1 MNASSSTSTADD
13 DIQATLENALQ
24 RIDPFIRFL
33 TKATGKASVPFKSLV
48 SVLPNANNAA
58 SRTTSSSNND
68 NRNGE
73 LQNLL
78 IELAMRGV
86 LNYNMTDETIGFPL
100 PPSSS
105 SSSSNVSSN
114 TPSSSSILF
123 QPPAKLIG
131 KGLHGSSD
139 TAAKRR
145 MKVLSWTLK
154 QNSTWVSRSKEVVS
168 NSNNTDGSGE
178 CNERVIASASTLS
191 KSNNVAE
198 KNQQLKYGAEQN
210 GENCSKLDAAEC
222 ITDYNNANHDE
233 EEEGEC
239 SEERKAAYQALHDLL
254 TGNKND
260 EEVVDNTA
268 DNDEKSSSKRAWL
281 PSQPAL
287 AGSHPSR
294 PAKYGTLRKSTID
307 NIPASV
313 SQLFGFDLSPD
324 TDNDDDDDKSVNMSF
339 ATVETTQT
347 QRSKRLF
354 QHQVDAIDAAMSG
367 IHTCLCTGTGSGKSL
382 CFLLPVLAKA
392 VTSVADATSILIFP
406 TKALAQDQY
415 SKLEAMLSKSNNC
428 HVRVGVIDGDTPH
441 PQRDVIATEC
451 QIVLTNPDTLHAN
464 IIPGWKKPSYKSFL
478 SRLRTVV
485 VDEAHIYDGCFGAHV
500 SLVLRRLSR
509 VCRVA
514 SENEIDNKLSFIACS
529 ATLTRPEEHFR
540 MLCPLGNDDVRIV
553 TEDGSP
559 CGSKHFFV
567 WNPPILDV
575 NGNSTESVFPPK
587 NLSPE
592 QIEQMMVVADNN
604 EDCDINVGTKKRK
617 KKRNYSSSGD
627 NCQSTSQL
635 SNLFIRRR
643 HAADET
649 AALLAKAIRAQTR
662 TIAFAGTRC
671 LVEWIYEKTL
681 TILKSDP
688 DTSHLADK
696 VESYRG
702 GYTAEVRRSIESRL
716 FRRDLLAVV
725 GTNALEL
732 GVDIGGVDLT
742 LHCGYPGSQNSLLQ
756 QSGRAGRGKGQLRPS
771 CAIMIT
777 FSAASDQFVWR
788 KPSSLLSRGIDAPP
802 TSISEAVMSGHILC
816 AADEFPLTG
825 TLPITCLLNDTDATF
840 ASDETIMG
848 EGYQDTVEF
857 LFQKGLLSKKKVK
870 TMKDGAVT
878 TITVYNTHPVVKTPW
893 KRVSLRSIEPLNY
906 SIVDLSHPLQSNRTD
921 KIHDKAAVLDT
932 IPYSRVFYHAFPGAI
947 IKHRGR
953 KYRIEA
959 MESPP
964 AFVGGQSFGR
974 ESSDLA
980 AFARPTHVQYTTQAL
995 SINEITVVKQTR
1007 HAELV
1012 DSRACQSVSV
1022 SGSGLVTVK
1031 RSVHGYKCLSHV
1043 NRKEISRSTLNLPP
1057 MEYDTYAIWLDAD
1070 AVSLKGVVT
1079 NFNEGVHALNH
1090 ALVAVAPLI
1099 VPCSSSDI
1107 DCDHSTFDCTRILLF
1122 DVRAGGSGICKQL
1135 YNKFYQCLE
1144 AAVELLQDCTTC
1156 YSETSRYSGGCPGKC
1171 GKSLLS
1177 SS

>member
-1 MNASSSTSTADD
+1 MNASAATSITANDD
-13 DIQATLENALQ
+13 VQATLENALQ

-33 TKATGKASVPFKSLV
+33 TKATGKLSLPFKSLV
-48 SVLPNANNAA
+48 SVLPNNKGNINECKN
-58 SRTTSSSNND
+58 S
-68 NRNGE
+68 E
-73 LQNLL
+73 LQNVLM
-78 IELAMRGV
+78 ELSMRGV
-86 LNYNMTDETIGFPL
+86 LNYNTTDDTIGFPL

-105 SSSSNVSSN
+105 SSNDRSSN
-114 TPSSSSILF
+114 TQSSLF
-123 QPPAKLIG
+123 QPPSKLIG

-145 MKVLSWTLK
+145 MKVLTWTLK
-154 QNSTWVSRSKEVVS
+154 QNSTWVSRSEEVVD
-168 NSNNTDGSGE
+168 NSNTDGNSG
-178 CNERVIASASTLS
+178 CNATIIASASTVD

-198 KNQQLKYGAEQN
+198 KNPTLSKSNAEQN
-210 GENCSKLDAAEC
+210 GDDCGKVAAAEC
-222 ITDYNNANHDE
+222 SLDYNHANHDD
-233 EEEGEC
+233 EEGDC

-254 TGNKND
+254 TGNKKDD
-260 EEVVDNTA
+260 EEVDNA
-268 DNDEKSSSKRAWL
+268 VDNDEKSSSKRVWL

-294 PAKYGTLRKSTID
+294 PARYGTLNKSTID
-307 NIPASV
+307 NIPESV
-313 SQLFGFDLSPD
+313 SQIFGFDLSSD
-324 TDNDDDDDKSVNMSF
+324 TDYGDGQSVNMSS
-339 ATVETTQT
+339 ATYDTTQT
-347 QRSKRLF
+347 QHSKRLF

-392 VTSVADATSILIFP
+392 VTSVEDATSILIFP

-415 SKLEAMLSKSNNC
+415 SKLEAMLSKSNDC

-509 VCRVA
+509 VCKVA

-529 ATLTRPEEHFR
+529 ATLSRPEEHFR

-587 NLSPE
+587 NLGPE
-592 QIEQMMVVADNN
+592 QIEQMMVVADDK
-604 EDCDINVGTKKRK
+604 EECVINVGTKKRK
-617 KKRNYSSSGD
+617 KKRKNSSPGD
-627 NCQSTSQL
+627 NFQSTPQL

-649 AALLAKAIRAQTR
+649 AYLLAKAIRAQTR

-702 GYTAEVRRSIESRL
+702 GYTADTRRSIESRL
-716 FRRDLLAVV
+716 FRRELLAVV

-802 TSISEAVMSGHILC
+802 TSISESVMSGHLLC

-857 LFQKGLLSKKKVK
+857 LFQKGLLSKKKVN
-870 TMKDGAVT
+870 TMKDGAVM
-878 TITVYNTHPVVKTPW
+878 TIPVYSTHPIVKTPW

-906 SIVDLSHPLQSNRTD
+906 SIVDLSHPLQNNQTD

-953 KYRIEA
+953 KYRIDA

-980 AFARPTHVQYTTQAL
+980 AFAKPTHVQYTTQAL
-995 SINEITVVKQTR
+995 SLNEITVVKQTR
-1007 HAELV
+1007 HAELI
-1012 DSRACQSVSV
+1012 DSRACHSVSV

-1070 AVSLKGVVT
+1070 AVSLRGVVT

-1090 ALVAVAPLI
+1090 ALVAVVPLI
-1099 VPCSSSDI
+1099 VPCSSSDV
-1107 DCDHSTFDCTRILLF
+1107 DCDHSTFECTRILLF

-1135 YNKFYQCLE
+1135 YNKFYECLD

-1171 GKSLLS
+1171 GESLLS

>member
-1 MNASSSTSTADD
+1 T
-13 DIQATLENALQ
+13 
-24 RIDPFIRFL
+24 
-33 TKATGKASVPFKSLV
+33 
-48 SVLPNANNAA
+48 
-58 SRTTSSSNND
+58 
-68 NRNGE
+68 
-73 LQNLL
+73 
-78 IELAMRGV
+78 ELAMRGV

-105 SSSSNVSSN
+105 SSSSSNDSSN
-114 TPSSSSILF
+114 TPPSSLLLF
-123 QPPAKLIG
+123 QPPSKLIG

-154 QNSTWVSRSKEVVS
+154 QNNTWVSSRSEEVVS

-178 CNERVIASASTLS
+178 CNERVIASASAFN

-198 KNQQLKYGAEQN
+198 KNQQLKSGAEQN

-222 ITDYNNANHDE
+222 ITDYNNANHDD

-239 SEERKAAYQALHDLL
+239 NEERKAAYQALHELL

-260 EEVVDNTA
+260 EEVVDYTA
-268 DNDEKSSSKRAWL
+268 DNDEKSSSKRVWL

-294 PAKYGTLRKSTID
+294 PAKYGTLCKSTID

-313 SQLFGFDLSPD
+313 SQLFGFDLSSD

-441 PQRDVIATEC
+441 SQRDRDVIATEC

-567 WNPPILDV
+567 WNPPILDI

-592 QIEQMMVVADNN
+592 QTEQIMVVADDN
-604 EDCDINVGTKKRK
+604 EECVINVGTKKRM
-617 KKRNYSSSGD
+617 KKRNHSSSGD

-635 SNLFIRRR
+635 PNLFIRRR

-702 GYTAEVRRSIESRL
+702 GYTAETRRSIESRL
-716 FRRDLLAVV
+716 FRRELLAVV

-870 TMKDGAVT
+870 TMKDGAMT
-878 TITVYNTHPVVKTPW
+878 TITVYNTHPIVKTPW

-906 SIVDLSHPLQSNRTD
+906 SIVDLSHPLQNNQTD

-980 AFARPTHVQYTTQAL
+980 AFAKPTHVQYTTQAL
-995 SINEITVVKQTR
+995 SLNEITVVKQTR
-1007 HAELV
+1007 HAELA

-1099 VPCSSSDI
+1099 VPCASSDI

-1135 YNKFYQCLE
+1135 YHKFYQCLE

-1156 YSETSRYSGGCPGKC
+1156 YSETSRYSGGCPACLQSVRCDNFHDGLNRRSGVIIGNHLMKRLQRSNFSQLTDASERYELQTSVKPKNILI
-1171 GKSLLS
+1171 GRASFSPQRKRSRFAEKDDIE
-1177 SS
+1177 